1 MKNWWPSGW
10 ETSELPKLAH
20 VLQSM
25 PVPAHAGTAGQ
36 LPEDEMNRR
45 SYLQPLA
52 SETTEDC
59 GLFWAIAASNADLAN
74 GEKFDSL
81 LFHKIRNGALQF
93 SDDSL
98 HLPQNKR

>member
-59 GLFWAIAASNADLAN
+59 GLFWAASLSSAIPS
-74 GEKFDSL
+74 FIVS
-81 LFHKIRNGALQF
+81 QY
-93 SDDSL
+93 
-98 HLPQNKR
+98 LPLTATCGIETLSS